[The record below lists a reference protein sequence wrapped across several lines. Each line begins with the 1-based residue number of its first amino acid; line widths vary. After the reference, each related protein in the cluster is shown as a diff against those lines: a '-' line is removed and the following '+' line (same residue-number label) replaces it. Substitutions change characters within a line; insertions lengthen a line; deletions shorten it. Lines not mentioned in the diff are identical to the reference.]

1 MCSSETG
8 SLVTFKFLLSNGG
21 GEQEEYFPAPYWFSD
36 SNDYSYRV
44 ERTKMPEKY
53 LGKMAKDFKW
63 DVYGTDTNFQKKII
77 NAFVLQFMETF
88 LVQHRGLYIYSSTKG
103 TGKTLLACCLGN
115 EIAKRYGVNVKFVT
129 APDYLELVKEKDSDM
144 KQQCKDCDLLILD
157 DFGTQDCTKDWINE
171 TFFALIDRR
180 NSNLCSTIIT
190 SNIPK
195 HNKVIDDRIQSRI
208 NEMCLEI
215 HLPEFSVR
223 DKKTEAEEKQ
233 FLDLILGDE

>member
-1 MCSSETG
+1 MS
-8 SLVTFKFLLSNGG
+8 FKFLLQGKE
-21 GEQEEYFPAPYWFSD
+21 GEVEEYYPSPYWYSD
-36 SNDYSYRV
+36 SFDNSYRV
-44 ERTKMPEKY
+44 QRTKMPEKY
-53 LGKMAKDFKW
+53 MGKMAKDFKW
-63 DVYGTDTNFQKKII
+63 DVYGKDTSLQKKII

-88 LVQHRGLYIYSSTKG
+88 LIQHRGLYIYSSTKG

-115 EIAKRYGVNVKFVT
+115 EIANRYGINVKFVT

-157 DFGTQDCTKDWINE
+157 DFGTQDNSKEWINE

-180 NSNLCSTIIT
+180 NSSLCSTIIT

-195 HNKVIDDRIQSRI
+195 HNNVIDDRIQSRI

-223 DKKTEAEEKQ
+223 DAKTAQQEKD
-233 FLDLILGDE
+233 FLNLILGDSQ